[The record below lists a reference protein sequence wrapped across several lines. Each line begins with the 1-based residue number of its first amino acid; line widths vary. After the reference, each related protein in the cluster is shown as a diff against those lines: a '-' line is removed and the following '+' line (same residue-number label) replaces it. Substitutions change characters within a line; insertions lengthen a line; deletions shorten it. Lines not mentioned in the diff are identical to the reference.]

1 MTEGVSP
8 PSSAARTHATP
19 AASGLTA
26 AAWNRGPRT
35 ARARGL
41 PHWPQWLRAIPE
53 TTRPDVLMRLFAAL
67 FLLLPGSAMVIST
80 HRHAFVSM
88 TSAVLFFVVAHAAL
102 HALSAWRSTSSR
114 PIPAPLRNV
123 DRYAAWMMMAS
134 ACVPMAIQGMHAQ
147 PTRTLSVVGLVIG
160 VLCQLCSVRVT
171 ADRLRSTLLVLAS
184 ALQFIAAALLSSM
197 AAG

>member
-1 MTEGVSP
+1 
-8 PSSAARTHATP
+8 
-19 AASGLTA
+19 
-26 AAWNRGPRT
+26 
-35 ARARGL
+35 
-41 PHWPQWLRAIPE
+41 
-53 TTRPDVLMRLFAAL
+53 MRLFAVL
-67 FLLLPGSAMVIST
+67 FLLLPGSALAIYT
-80 HRHAFVSM
+80 QRHAHAAT
-88 TSAVLFFVVAHAAL
+88 TSAVLCFVVAHTAL

-160 VLCQLCSVRVT
+160 VLCQVCSVRVT

-184 ALQFIAAALLSSM
+184 ALQFFAVALLSSM